1 MSLIVLRSKALDAQL
16 VAQSSQLVG
25 AKALY
30 HMDFAMALLAEWR
43 LATPGLTYNH
53 SLFNISGW
61 QWMGVNI
68 CFHTSSFLFV
78 FVQVG
83 EKERVREWERECV
96 REWALMRDTERKRK
110 RESRG
115 KIERIDYGRTMMG
128 ISRLRS
134 KKVLEVEGKK
144 KFWIRSNYL
153 REKQNQ
159 DAASTRLPT
168 IVFFLEKLVL

>member
-1 MSLIVLRSKALDAQL
+1 
-16 VAQSSQLVG
+16 
-25 AKALY
+25 
-30 HMDFAMALLAEWR
+30 
-43 LATPGLTYNH
+43 
-53 SLFNISGW
+53 
-61 QWMGVNI
+61 MGVNI

-83 EKERVREWERECV
+83 EKEWVKERES
-96 REWALMRDTERKRK
+96 E
-110 RESRG
+110 RESIWESERDREKERQRERVG
-115 KIERIDYGRTMMG
+115 EKIERIDYGRTMMG

-159 DAASTRLPT
+159 DAASTRLST